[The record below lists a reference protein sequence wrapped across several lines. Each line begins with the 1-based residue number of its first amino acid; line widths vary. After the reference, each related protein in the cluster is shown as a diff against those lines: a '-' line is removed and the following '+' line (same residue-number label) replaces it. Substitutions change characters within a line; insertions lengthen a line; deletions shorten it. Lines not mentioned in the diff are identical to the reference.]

1 MTTAEQKA
9 FARKVECEEDGLYYA
24 RYFFKQRTGGK
35 MIVAPHHK
43 VIQQTLDRV
52 IDGEI
57 QRLIINVPRL
67 YENRTGYHQHD
78 GARAGDKLPGQIHAP
93 FLFAQPGA
101 SELFHSARYDQ
112 VAGLP
117 VDVAYGVAR

>member
-9 FARKVECEEDGLYYA
+9 YARKIECEEDGLYYA

-57 QRLIINVPRL
+57 QRLIINVPPGYTKTTLSATACRPSAMRRL
-67 YENRTGYHQHD
+67 LWRTGMM
-78 GARAGDKLPGQIHAP
+78 
-93 FLFAQPGA
+93 
-101 SELFHSARYDQ
+101 EC
-112 VAGLP
+112 
-117 VDVAYGVAR
+117 